1 MSSFRHRADVL
12 PRRIAALP
20 PWLPLLAGL
29 PACAS
34 LALMAL
40 LEIDRPRSAAY
51 GVLYIVLCVLW
62 MPLLAWL
69 QHALWRRGLAW
80 RSLAVTVFV
89 LTYAMSVINK
99 GLGFV
104 FGWSMG
110 WKSLPDF
117 RFADMFESLES
128 CWLALIAFCATHA
141 VLMYAFAL
149 RDEQARHAEARA
161 SARDAELRALRYQLQ
176 PHFLFNTLNA
186 VSGLVAEARNA
197 EAQAMIARLG
207 DFLRATLDADASHE
221 VALAEELAN
230 AEGYLDIERARLG
243 PRLLVK
249 WRIGADVLRARVPT
263 LLLQPLIENAIRHGV
278 APRLTPGRLE
288 IGIDRI
294 GDRVRIRV
302 ENDTSDA
309 PTPGEG
315 SGERIGLRN
324 LVERLHALY
333 PDDHA
338 LRAERAAE
346 GGFLVELE
354 LPYRDGACLHGACR
368 HGACRDAE
376 SGAFI
381 AEAKP

>member
-1 MSSFRHRADVL
+1 MSSFHRRADPSPRRMAVL
-12 PRRIAALP
+12 PA
-20 PWLPLLAGL
+20 WLPLLAGL

-34 LALMAL
+34 LALMVL
-40 LEIDRPRSAAY
+40 LELDRPRAAAY
-51 GVLYIVLCVLW
+51 GTLYIALCILW

-69 QHALWRRGLAW
+69 QRRLWRRGIAWWTLA
-80 RSLAVTVFV
+80 LTVFV
-89 LTYAMSVINK
+89 LTYGMSVVNK
-99 GLGFV
+99 GFGFV
-104 FGWSMG
+104 LGWSMG
-110 WKSLPDF
+110 WKPVSEF
-117 RFADMFESLES
+117 RVAGMFEGLES

-141 VLMYAFAL
+141 VLMYAFEL

-161 SARDAELRALRYQLQ
+161 TARDAELRALRYQLQ

-243 PRLLVK
+243 SRLQVK

-263 LLLQPLIENAIRHGV
+263 LLLQPLIENAIRHGI

-288 IGIDRI
+288 IAIDRVD
-294 GDRVRIRV
+294 DRVRIRI
-302 ENDTSDA
+302 ENDTGDTA
-309 PTPGEG
+309 PPVEG

-324 LVERLHALY
+324 LAERLHALY
-333 PDDHA
+333 PGDHA
-338 LRAERAAE
+338 LRAERVAG
-346 GGFLVELE
+346 GGFRVELD
-354 LPYRDGACLHGACR
+354 LPYRDGAARDGAS
-368 HGACRDAE
+368 HAGQSLSA
-376 SGAFI
+376 I

>member
-1 MSSFRHRADVL
+1 M
-12 PRRIAALP
+12 PPTRRSPEASMRRDAALP

-34 LALMAL
+34 LALMVL
-40 LEIDRPRSAAY
+40 LELDRPRSAAY
-51 GVLYIVLCVLW
+51 GTLYIVLCILW

-69 QHALWRRGLAW
+69 QRALWRRGVAW
-80 RSLAVTVFV
+80 GALAVTVFV

-99 GLGFV
+99 VFGFV
-104 FGWSMG
+104 LGWSMD

-141 VLMYAFAL
+141 VLMYALAL
-149 RDEQARHAEARA
+149 RDEQARHAESRA
-161 SARDAELRALRYQLQ
+161 SARDAELHALRYQLQ

-207 DFLRATLDADASHE
+207 DFLRVTLDADASHE

-230 AEGYLDIERARLG
+230 AEAYLDIERARLG
-243 PRLLVK
+243 PRLRVK

-263 LLLQPLIENAIRHGV
+263 LLLQPLIENAVRHGI
-278 APRLTPGRLE
+278 APRLTRGRLE
-288 IGIDRI
+288 IDIDRI
-294 GDRVRIRV
+294 DDRVRIHV
-302 ENDTSDA
+302 VNDASDA
-309 PTPGEG
+309 LPPAGG

-324 LVERLHALY
+324 LADRLRALY
-333 PDDHA
+333 PEDHA
-338 LRAERAAE
+338 LRAERTAD
-346 GGFLVELE
+346 GGFLVELD
-354 LPYRDGACLHGACR
+354 LPYRDGECGA
-368 HGACRDAE
+368 A
-376 SGAFI
+376 I
-381 AEAKP
+381 AEAKR